1 MSSPTTSSLTPTPVT
16 LVGAT
21 GLTGSRSLS
30 SILSSSHPFNL
41 TVLTRRSLP
50 AESTPSPTNKS
61 TTLQTRFYTDLFD
74 APTDQQN
81 IAEQG
86 GVYVSCLGTTR
97 AAAGGTAQQEKLDL
111 DLNRDLAKRAKQDG
125 ASTMILVST
134 AGASSASRMFYSRIK
149 GELEDAVKEM
159 GFEHAVILRPAALL
173 GPRNESRPAEYVMQS
188 TFRGLRKLGLPLT
201 SLCID
206 AEDVGACIA
215 HLAAHPPSEKV
226 ATYWDDEIIAFAK
239 KYREENTK

>member
-1 MSSPTTSSLTPTPVT
+1 MTSAVASSSPPTPVT

-30 SILSSSHPFNL
+30 SILASSHPFNL

-50 AESTPSPTNKS
+50 AESAPPPANNS
-61 TTLQTRFYTDLFD
+61 TTLQTRLYTDLFD
-74 APTDQQN
+74 APTDGQK

-97 AAAGGTAQQEKLDL
+97 ANAGGTAQQEKVDL
-111 DLNRDLAKRAKQDG
+111 HLNRDLAKRAKDDG

-134 AGASSASRMFYSRIK
+134 SGASSASRMFYPRIK

-173 GPRNESRPAEYVMQS
+173 GPRNESRPAEYIMQS

-215 HLAAHPPSEKV
+215 HLAAHPPADKV
-226 ATYWDDEIIAFAK
+226 VTLWDDEIIAFAR
-239 KYREENTK
+239 KYREENSN

>member
-1 MSSPTTSSLTPTPVT
+1 MSSSSSSSATPTPVT

-50 AESTPSPTNKS
+50 AELTPSASNKS
-61 TTLQTRFYTDLFD
+61 TTLRTRLYTDLFD
-74 APTDQQN
+74 APTDQQK

-97 AAAGGTAQQEKLDL
+97 ANAGGTAQQEKLDL
-111 DLNRDLAKRAKQDG
+111 DLNRDLAKRAKEDG
-125 ASTMILVST
+125 AATMILVST
-134 AGASSASRMFYSRIK
+134 SGASSTSRMFYPRIK
-149 GELEDAVKEM
+149 GELEDAVKDM

-173 GPRNESRPAEYVMQS
+173 GPRNESRPSEYVLQS
-188 TFRGLRKLGLPLT
+188 TFRGLRRLGLPMD

-215 HLAAHPPSEKV
+215 HLAAHPPSDKV
-226 ATYWDDEIIAFAK
+226 VTLWDNEIIAFAK
-239 KYREENTK
+239 QYREQNSK